1 MGERKR
7 VNQRNELVLAGD
19 FTSRHKKSAE
29 SLIACRSSFRCGV
42 NAVQVRDATVCQL
55 PLHPA
60 EASAEAHGSFLA
72 LACGCACVSQHGLT
86 VWASRWA
93 LNRCHRGAAN
103 APPSA
108 AGLRAP
114 LCSKS
119 AQDPFTDVG
128 VGLGS
133 FARPL
138 CRPLGGGSCV
148 DPSLALGLRR
158 CASSLTLAT
167 KRACDR
173 AIVSPT
179 ISRLTLPALRLG
191 TARAVKGLID
201 QARCRVVL
209 HSPTGAGLLNAQLG
223 SARRCSAFRV

>member
-1 MGERKR
+1 VSGNA
-7 VNQRNELVLAGD
+7 NQRNELVLAGD

-119 AQDPFTDVG
+119 AQDPSRTPACAWATLRGPCADPWAVG
-128 VGLGS
+128 AVS
-133 FARPL
+133 IPRWPWV
-138 CRPLGGGSCV
+138 CV
-148 DPSLALGLRR
+148 A
-158 CASSLTLAT
+158 
-167 KRACDR
+167 
-173 AIVSPT
+173 
-179 ISRLTLPALRLG
+179 ALRLSHSRPS
-191 TARAVKGLID
+191 APAIVRS
-201 QARCRVVL
+201 CR
-209 HSPTGAGLLNAQLG
+209 
-223 SARRCSAFRV
+223 RRSHA